1 MLDTDP
7 SPEVDLDHQPAS
19 KWMMMMLGW
28 LGLFAAVTL
37 VKWSAIGVPSS
48 WDESWAVLPAGV
60 WLADNSFAIQD
71 LLALP
76 DWRNGGPSSKA
87 LSPVTWIAALVAYFT
102 DADSF
107 LPTLHIVHFA
117 IAAVVLQQVYLFARS
132 AWPRA
137 SSAVLVL
144 ATAALPS
151 VNAQFGAVYM
161 ELPMLATGLLSINAA
176 LRGRWKTAAVWG
188 LVATLIKPS
197 GIILIAGLVTAMY
210 ITKRLSLTRCL
221 AIIGVAGLGFLANIE
236 GTGTNRDRINVIE
249 SSLNTFSLVPV
260 ITISMLIALALG
272 TRTAL
277 LRRDQPGAQRVIIA
291 NASFLAFL
299 GFYISVIWLI
309 IPIFILPRYLIQI
322 APFAL
327 FAGAEVLRWHYPAAL
342 RRALVALVIVFSVL
356 NLNGNIWLNQDSE
369 NSVVQEMSNRH
380 VQLLLLTEE
389 MFAYA
394 QAQPEST
401 VYMEPNLWFRS
412 QIPEL
417 GYVDAPLPGATAL
430 DQDIGNRLES
440 LPDAFVVLD
449 SEASG
454 FAEDFLELLEA
465 SPDFTYTETVIV
477 RDLFDARYVRFTRK

>member
-1 MLDTDP
+1 MDSDL
-7 SPEVDLDHQPAS
+7 SPDLEHEPRS
-19 KWMMMMLGW
+19 KWLMILGW
-28 LGLFAAVTL
+28 LGLFAAITL

-60 WLADNSFAIQD
+60 WLADNSFALEE
-71 LLALP
+71 LLTLP
-76 DWRNGGPSSKA
+76 DWTNGGPSAKA
-87 LSPVTWIAALVAYFT
+87 LSPVTWIAAVVAYFT

-107 LPTLHIVHFA
+107 LPVLHVVHFA
-117 IAAVVLQQVYLFARS
+117 IGGVVLQQVYLFARS
-132 AWPRA
+132 AWTRA
-137 SSAVLVL
+137 SSAVLVF

-161 ELPMLATGLLSINAA
+161 ELPMLATGLLSTNAA
-176 LRGRWKTAAVWG
+176 LRGRWKTAAIWG

-210 ITKRLSLTRCL
+210 ITKQLSLTRCL
-221 AIIGVAGLGFLANIE
+221 VIIGAAGLGFLANIE
-236 GTGTNRDRINVIE
+236 GTASDRDRINVIE
-249 SSLNTFSLVPV
+249 TSLKTFSLVPI
-260 ITISMLIALALG
+260 ITISMIIALALG

-277 LRRDQPGAQRVIIA
+277 LRREQPGAQRVIIA

-309 IPIFILPRYLIQI
+309 VPIYILPRYVIQI

-327 FAGAEVLRWHYPAAL
+327 FAAAEVLRWHYPAAL
-342 RRALVALVIVFSVL
+342 RRTLVAGVIVFSVL
-356 NLNGNIWLNQDSE
+356 NLNGNIWLYQDSE
-369 NSVVQEMSNRH
+369 NTVVQEMSNRH

-389 MFAYA
+389 VFTYA

-430 DQDIGNRLES
+430 DQEIGNRLES
-440 LPDAFVVLD
+440 LPDSFVVLD

-454 FAEDFLELLEA
+454 FAEVFLELLEESA
-465 SPDFTYTETVIV
+465 DFTSAETVFV